1 MNSIIINFF
10 NSLSF
15 RLMLKEDINNLPLPE
30 LMELLV
36 KSTTELLEV
45 MHKKDANKI
54 IIRNLRIE
62 LQMIQSAIEN
72 KKTNKL
78 YRVS

>member
-1 MNSIIINFF
+1 
-10 NSLSF
+10 
-15 RLMLKEDINNLPLPE
+15 MLKEDINNLPLPE

-36 KSTTELLEV
+36 TSTTELLKV
-45 MHKKDANKI
+45 MHKNEANKI

-62 LQMIQSAIEN
+62 LQLIQTAIEN

-78 YRVS
+78 YRAS